1 MNWMMHILH
10 QAEAPF
16 KKLEHQKRQHS
27 TSVTEMAIQAE
38 YGLCTRQSCIAEA
51 AIGGVKKSRLL

>member
-1 MNWMMHILH
+1 MHILH

-51 AIGGVKKSRLL
+51 AIGGVKKSRFL